1 MHIEAARENAENFGE
16 LAKEVEV
23 FPRKVASAL
32 RAKAQSASIFEM
44 VWNGLKQCVFPRV
57 SLVLEPALRCR
68 CVLPMVGYVW
78 RY

>member
-32 RAKAQSASIFEM
+32 RAKAQSANIFEM
-44 VWNGLKQCVFPRV
+44 IWNGLKQYVVLRV
-57 SLVLEPALRCR
+57 SLVLRLVLNCR
-68 CVLPMVGYVW
+68 CVFPIVGYVW